1 MLDAEPISRKKTVC
15 DVQSQIITLLS
26 LIPTMFF
33 TRFWKKFLALALVGL
48 LASWL
53 ISCGNT
59 PDQATE
65 AADSGPA
72 EVEFWTMQLS
82 PKFDDYFGQLI
93 TDFEAEN
100 PDITVKW
107 VDVPWAD
114 METKIL
120 AAVSAGNAPDVVN
133 LNPNFASQLAAKGA
147 WLTLDDKLS
156 AEEQAVYLPK
166 IWDATKIN
174 GDSFGF
180 PWYLTARV
188 ALYNTE
194 IFEEAGIEA
203 PPATFEEL
211 ADVAKQIKDKT
222 GKYAFF
228 ISFVPEDAAD
238 VLQSFIQ
245 MGVPLVDDEGNA
257 AFNTPEGKQ
266 VFQYWTDLYQN
277 ELLPREVLT
286 QGHQQAIQLYQSGE
300 TAILAS
306 GAEFLDTIATNAPD
320 IAAATKSAPQITGS
334 TGKKNVAAMDLV
346 IPKSTDAEAAAL
358 KFATYVTNDQ
368 NQLEFAKVANV
379 LPSTVAAMEDSYFTD
394 VPADASPVEVARS
407 VSASQL
413 DDAAVLIPAMEDVK
427 ELQKIVYD
435 NLQAAMLGDKT
446 VDEAVADAAD
456 EWDNR

>member
-1 MLDAEPISRKKTVC
+1 M
-15 DVQSQIITLLS
+15 S
-26 LIPTMFF
+26 LI
-33 TRFWKKFLALALVGL
+33 RHWKRFLALALVGL
-48 LASWL
+48 LSSWL
-53 ISCGNT
+53 ISCGSSST
-59 PDQATE
+59 PSAQTSATD
-65 AADSGPA
+65 ASGPA

-82 PKFDDYFGQLI
+82 PKFDDYFNQLI
-93 TDFEAEN
+93 ADFEAEN
-100 PDITVKW
+100 PDTTVKW
-107 VDVPWAD
+107 VDVPWSD

-156 AEEQAVYLPK
+156 ATEQAVYLPK
-166 IWDATKIN
+166 IWQATQIN

-188 ALYNTE
+188 TLYNSE
-194 IFEEAGIEA
+194 IFKAAGITD
-203 PPATFEEL
+203 PPKTFEEL
-211 ADVAKQIKDKT
+211 ATVAKKIKEKT

-245 MGVPLVDDEGNA
+245 MGVPLVDDAGQA
-257 AFNTPEGKQ
+257 AFNTPEGKK
-266 VFQYWTDLYQN
+266 VFQYWTDLYQQK
-277 ELLPREVLT
+277 LLPQEVLT

-306 GAEFLDTIATNAPD
+306 GAEFLDTIASNAPD
-320 IAAATKSAPQITGS
+320 IAATTKAAPQISGS

-346 IPKSTDAEAAAL
+346 IPKDTDVEAAAL
-358 KFATYVTNDQ
+358 KFATYVTNDA
-368 NQLEFAKVANV
+368 NQLEFAKAANV
-379 LPSTVAAMEDSYFTD
+379 LPSTVEAMKDSYFTD
-394 VPADASPVEVARS
+394 VSPDATPVEAARS

-413 DDAAVLIPAMEDVK
+413 NDAAVLIPAMADVA

>member
-1 MLDAEPISRKKTVC
+1 
-15 DVQSQIITLLS
+15 
-26 LIPTMFF
+26 
-33 TRFWKKFLALALVGL
+33 
-48 LASWL
+48 
-53 ISCGNT
+53 
-59 PDQATE
+59 
-65 AADSGPA
+65 
-72 EVEFWTMQLS
+72 MQLS
-82 PKFDDYFGQLI
+82 PKFDDYFNQLI
-93 TDFEAEN
+93 ADFEAEN
-100 PDITVKW
+100 PDTTVKW
-107 VDVPWAD
+107 VDVPWSD

-156 AEEQAVYLPK
+156 ATEQAVYLPK
-166 IWDATKIN
+166 IWQATQIN

-188 ALYNTE
+188 TLYNSE
-194 IFEEAGIEA
+194 IFKAAGITD
-203 PPATFEEL
+203 PPKTFEEL
-211 ADVAKQIKDKT
+211 ATVAKKIKEKT

-245 MGVPLVDDEGNA
+245 MGVPLVDDAGQA
-257 AFNTPEGKQ
+257 AFNTPEGKK
-266 VFQYWTDLYQN
+266 VFQYWTDLYQQK
-277 ELLPREVLT
+277 LLPQEVLT

-306 GAEFLDTIATNAPD
+306 GAEFLDTIASNAPD
-320 IAAATKSAPQITGS
+320 IAATTKAAPQISGS

-346 IPKSTDAEAAAL
+346 IPKDTDVEAAAL
-358 KFATYVTNDQ
+358 KFATYVTNDA
-368 NQLEFAKVANV
+368 NQLEFAKAANV
-379 LPSTVAAMEDSYFTD
+379 LPSTVEAMKDSYFTD
-394 VPADASPVEVARS
+394 VSPDATPVEAARS

-413 DDAAVLIPAMEDVK
+413 NDAAVLIPAMADVA

>member
-1 MLDAEPISRKKTVC
+1 MSFIRHWK
-15 DVQSQIITLLS
+15 
-26 LIPTMFF
+26 
-33 TRFWKKFLALALVGL
+33 RFVALALVGL
-48 LASWL
+48 LSSWL
-53 ISCGNT
+53 ISCGST
-59 PDQATE
+59 PPTAE
-65 AADSGPA
+65 DSGSA

-82 PKFDDYFGQLI
+82 PKFDDYFDTLI
-93 TDFEAEN
+93 ADFEAEN
-100 PDITVKW
+100 PGITVNW
-107 VDVPWAD
+107 IDVPWGD

-133 LNPNFASQLAAKGA
+133 LNPNFASQLASKGA

-156 AEEQAVYLPK
+156 PEEQAVYLPK
-166 IWDATKIN
+166 IWEATQLN

-188 ALYNTE
+188 TLYNTD
-194 IFEEAGIEA
+194 IFEEAGISE

-211 ADVAKQIKDKT
+211 AEVAKQVKEKT

-238 VLQSFIQ
+238 VLQSFVQ
-245 MGVPLVDDEGNA
+245 MGVPLVNEDGSA

-266 VFQYWTDLYQN
+266 VFQYWTDLYQQ

-306 GAEFLDTIATNAPD
+306 GAEFLSSIESNAPD
-320 IAAATKSAPQITGS
+320 IAAATKSAPQISGS

-346 IPKSTDAEAAAL
+346 IPKSTDVEAAAL
-358 KFATYVTNDQ
+358 KFATYVTNDA
-368 NQLEFAKVANV
+368 NQLEFAKAGNV
-379 LPSTVAAMEDSYFTD
+379 LPSTVGAMEDSYFTE
-394 VPADASPVEVARS
+394 VSADATPVEVARS

-413 DDAAVLIPAMEDVK
+413 EDAAVLIPAMEDGK

-446 VDEAVADAAD
+446 VDEAVSDAAE

>member
-1 MLDAEPISRKKTVC
+1 MSFIRH
-15 DVQSQIITLLS
+15 
-26 LIPTMFF
+26 
-33 TRFWKKFLALALVGL
+33 WKRFLALALVGL
-48 LASWL
+48 FSSWL
-53 ISCGNT
+53 ISCGS
-59 PDQATE
+59 ATT
-65 AADSGPA
+65 ASSTDGPA

-82 PKFDDYFGQLI
+82 PKFDGYFNELI
-93 TDFEAEN
+93 ADFEAEN

-107 VDVPWAD
+107 VDVPWGD

-133 LNPNFASQLAAKGA
+133 LNPNFASQLASKGA

-156 AEEQAVYLPK
+156 PEEQAVYLPK
-166 IWDATKIN
+166 IWEATQLN

-180 PWYLTARV
+180 PWYLTTRV
-188 ALYNTE
+188 TLYNTE
-194 IFEEAGIEA
+194 IFEAAGVSE

-211 ADVAKQIKDKT
+211 ATVAKQIKEKT

-228 ISFVPEDAAD
+228 ISFVPDDAAD
-238 VLQSFIQ
+238 VLQSFVQ
-245 MGVPLVDDEGNA
+245 MGVSLVDEEGNA
-257 AFNTPEGKQ
+257 AFDTPEGKK
-266 VFQYWTDLYQN
+266 VFQYWTDLYQQ

-306 GAEFLDTIATNAPD
+306 GAEFLSSIESNAPD
-320 IAAATKSAPQITGS
+320 IAAATKSAPQISGS

-358 KFATYVTNDQ
+358 KFATYVTNDE
-368 NQLEFAKVANV
+368 NQLEFAKVGNV
-379 LPSTVAAMEDSYFTD
+379 LPSTVKAMEDSYFTE
-394 VPADASPVEVARS
+394 VSADTSPVEVARS

-427 ELQKIVYD
+427 ELQNIIYD
-435 NLQAAMLGDKT
+435 NLQASMLGDKT
-446 VDEAVADAAD
+446 VDQAVTDAAD
-456 EWDNR
+456 EWNNR

>member
-1 MLDAEPISRKKTVC
+1 M
-15 DVQSQIITLLS
+15 S
-26 LIPTMFF
+26 LI
-33 TRFWKKFLALALVGL
+33 RHWKRFLALAVVGL
-48 LASWL
+48 LSSWL
-53 ISCGNT
+53 ISCT
-59 PDQATE
+59 PSAQTSATD
-65 AADSGPA
+65 ASGPA

-82 PKFDDYFGQLI
+82 PKFDDYFNQLI
-93 TDFEAEN
+93 ADFEAEN

-107 VDVPWAD
+107 VDVPWSD

-156 AEEQAVYLPK
+156 AAEQAVYLPK
-166 IWDATKIN
+166 IWQATQIN
-174 GDSFGF
+174 GKSFGF

-188 ALYNTE
+188 TLYNSE
-194 IFEEAGIEA
+194 IFKSAGITE
-203 PPATFEEL
+203 PPKTFAEL
-211 ADVAKQIKDKT
+211 ATVAKQIKEKT

-245 MGVPLVDDEGNA
+245 MGVPLVDDAGKA
-257 AFNTPEGKQ
+257 AFNTPEGKK
-266 VFQYWTDLYQN
+266 VFQYWTDLYQQK
-277 ELLPREVLT
+277 LIPQEVLT

-306 GAEFLDTIATNAPD
+306 GAEFLDTIASNAPD
-320 IAAATKSAPQITGS
+320 IAAATKTAPQISGS
-334 TGKKNVAAMDLV
+334 TGKQNVAAMDLV
-346 IPKSTDAEAAAL
+346 IPKDTDVEAAAL
-358 KFATYVTNDQ
+358 KFATYVTNDA
-368 NQLEFAKVANV
+368 NQLAFAKAANV
-379 LPSTVAAMEDSYFTD
+379 LPSTVEAMKDSYFTD
-394 VPADASPVEVARS
+394 VPADATPVEAARS

-413 DDAAVLIPAMEDVK
+413 NDAAVLIPAMEDVA

-446 VDEAVADAAD
+446 VDQAVADAAD